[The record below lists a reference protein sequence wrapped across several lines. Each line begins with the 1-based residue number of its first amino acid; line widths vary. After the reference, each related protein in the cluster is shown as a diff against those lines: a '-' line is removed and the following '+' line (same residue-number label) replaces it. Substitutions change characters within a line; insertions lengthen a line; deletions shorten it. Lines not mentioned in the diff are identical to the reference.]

1 MNENTVATFVFSL
14 SVLPNSLQ
22 PHGLQPVWFLC
33 PWNFPGKNL
42 KHNNCLLPTA
52 YPAMENNISPN
63 DKTFDCVDVRTV
75 CFYLH
80 KRRLAQGLSPGSSAG
95 LPPSARLYFAANGEC
110 PAGFSE
116 GLTAWCPLLQAD
128 STLKMAGS
136 FKTERP
142 SAVWKR
148 KRHLYEASWKS
159 HEEIWGSHHL
169 TGIPFFPS

>member
-1 MNENTVATFVFSL
+1 MNENTVATFVFSH

-22 PHGLQPVWFLC
+22 PHGLYPVRFLC

-42 KHNNCLLPTA
+42 KHNNCLPPTA

-63 DKTFDCVDVRTV
+63 DKTFNCVDVRTF

-80 KRRLAQGLSPGSSAG
+80 KRRPAQGLPPGSSAG
-95 LPPSARLYFAANGEC
+95 LLTSARLYFAANGGC
-110 PAGFSE
+110 PQGPLKGSQLGVPCFRQISPRRWQ
-116 GLTAWCPLLQAD
+116 GLSKLSSLVL
-128 STLKMAGS
+128 S
-136 FKTERP
+136 R
-142 SAVWKR
+142 R

-159 HEEIWGSHHL
+159 HVEIWGSHPL